1 MDLVVMAAGM
11 GSRFGGLKQ
20 IQPVDEDKNFI
31 IDYSVYDAIR
41 AGFDRVI
48 FIIKEENYELF
59 KSTIGNRLA
68 GVIPVEYAFQKQDD
82 VPVGVEIPKDR
93 TKPWGTSHAIYAVR
107 DIVDEKFAVINADD
121 FYGKESFQ
129 TMADCLKN
137 GKPYEFYSAGFQVKN
152 TLSDKGAV
160 KRGIFY
166 EDEKCGVRLVESHV
180 ERRADGNV
188 YATALNE
195 NDWHIVDENTQV
207 SMNMFGFPKSKLMSM
222 LREGR
227 ARFFAQPQEVLASSK
242 VEWLI
247 PDDVDK
253 AVNRGDATLKV
264 VETPSKWYG
273 ITYKEDLEEFIQ
285 AIRSMKMAGEYPEHL
300 YENQIEM

>member
-1 MDLVVMAAGM
+1 
-11 GSRFGGLKQ
+11 
-20 IQPVDEDKNFI
+20 
-31 IDYSVYDAIR
+31 
-41 AGFDRVI
+41 
-48 FIIKEENYELF
+48 
-59 KSTIGNRLA
+59 
-68 GVIPVEYAFQKQDD
+68 
-82 VPVGVEIPKDR
+82 
-93 TKPWGTSHAIYAVR
+93 
-107 DIVDEKFAVINADD
+107 
-121 FYGKESFQ
+121 
-129 TMADCLKN
+129 MADCLKN

-207 SMNMFGFPKSKLMSM
+207 SMNMFGFPKSKLMSV
-222 LREGR
+222 LREER

-300 YENQIEM
+300 YENQIEMQFDTNSLRRRRMNSAFGTKHLVILAIKNRKNNNKLSEEKSKEELKKQNIIYS